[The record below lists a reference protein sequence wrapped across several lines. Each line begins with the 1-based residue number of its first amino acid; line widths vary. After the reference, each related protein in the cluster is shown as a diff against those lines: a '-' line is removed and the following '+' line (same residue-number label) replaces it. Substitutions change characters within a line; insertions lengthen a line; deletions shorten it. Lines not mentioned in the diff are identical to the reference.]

1 MNYELANKTIIITG
15 ANSGIGKAAS
25 IQLAQLGAHVVMMCR
40 NVERGEQALRDVR
53 AASKSDK
60 VELILVDMS
69 SQKSVRNAVDEFL
82 GNNSR
87 LDVIIH
93 NAANFDHRQTEPVMT
108 EDGLET
114 VFATNH
120 VNISLMTDLLL
131 ETLKKSAPSRII
143 TVASKGLMTY
153 PFLDIEFDN
162 LKGEKKFSMQHAYY
176 HSKLAQVMFT
186 FDLAERL
193 QGTGV
198 TVNCVRVGNVA
209 IPDTRL
215 DHLPKWMLKM
225 YEMKRKLALTPEKMA
240 ETYVWL
246 AADPDLQ
253 NVTGGYWDAPNVSAK
268 ANKNGYNKETWKKLW
283 DVTQS
288 LMKVTA

>member
-40 NVERGEQALRDVR
+40 SAERGKQALQDVR

-69 SQKSVRNAVDEFL
+69 SQGSINNAVDEFL

-120 VNISLMTDLLL
+120 VNIALMTDLLL